1 MVSFPGWINFLPGNC
16 IWEICR
22 LSAHN
27 WTGCFSLQVPN
38 HYSWVKNSLSL
49 PCKDWSD
56 LYIND
61 VVINQSDRLLERS
74 AHINNLWYLS
84 NIPPCSGLQNELFFF
99 FTVPAWMWNSLKSR
113 LFTFGFVTVRCYCFI
128 PEKKLLWQSC
138 FSFLSVLPLG
148 HCLLLEEFFF

>member
-99 FTVPAWMWNSLKSR
+99 LLCLHGCETPWRADCSL
-113 LFTFGFVTVRCYCFI
+113 LVLWLWGVTVSYLKKNYYDRVVSLFFQFYPLVTVYC
-128 PEKKLLWQSC
+128 
-138 FSFLSVLPLG
+138 
-148 HCLLLEEFFF
+148 